1 MPTKLHPLALKQGLD
16 LVTPPMLVEAG
27 AMIDCLNY
35 EMTDVAGYRRIDGYE
50 KYDGYP
56 NGGIY
61 NYYRVIINA
70 ITPSD
75 QSLLGAGGVISRTGL
90 SGTVDIGVIVGG
102 SWASTDTGPYYYDIV
117 PRTSTDAFI
126 TDEDYMEL
134 EGGGFLTLESE
145 AGILKLIADDY
156 LLGNDFTVTPSG
168 GGSIAVNVPSVP
180 QSGREIFSDP
190 TEFLD
195 QLHTYGSVLR
205 QLVGSAPAPVAATY
219 WFEDRLLAA
228 VNGLHVTLSITGGS
242 TPPAVGTI
250 MRWSGNYYRVPIVD
264 KTASGANDIYDVYL
278 LPTTLGTGTV
288 PNDDNLVEVDSA
300 ATVGTTW
307 ITGVTTTAN
316 PTTVDSKY
324 AFLGYFKNP
333 LTDNSRGFQYMT
345 PSYSFAYDAGSHAP
359 AGSSMP
365 LITMDQAASPADK
378 YWVVGADGAVFT
390 VRLNSLTLETGT
402 FAGSN
407 ATGRINVSY
416 LAQIAGTR
424 SYLKDNDVI
433 HNVYPTTGTSNIATV
448 NGATLG
454 TRLAGTG
461 LLKTN
466 NTKYQWGT
474 FNFYGQSSTLAAYG
488 VTGAT
493 RAFWATKNYY
503 GTIRTQTD
511 SNKDQPKYVAFH
523 GNRLALGFKT
533 GSVIFSAV
541 GVPYDIEG
549 FDGAIEIATGD
560 DITGLLELPGDTLA
574 VFGRRTIRKITG
586 SNSSDMSL
594 GTISGNSGCFDYTA
608 CLVGANAVYTNA
620 SGVTTLDQTSA
631 YGDFVGRRISDKIS
645 NWLRPKLTKT
655 GTNIEDGGV
664 VMAYVCRSKNQYR
677 LFLQTGEMITFTI
690 NPEGATCTFQNYGL
704 SGELRV
710 PFTLSSE
717 VGSDQEEHIHVVWD
731 NSLLSRDVF
740 ELESGWGFNGKEF
753 SHYFD
758 ISPIF
763 DTQSVQN
770 YTVSRVRMYG
780 TSYGTASL
788 VLKTAAVE
796 DGFGMDY
803 QDQAQDI
810 SMPRNP
816 ELLYIR
822 AKPVTGIVDTASWG
836 LGIKLRIQGSLA
848 EGSAATEPPHNC
860 QVLIIHE
867 EDPGVE
873 DN

>member
-1 MPTKLHPLALKQGLD
+1 MPTKLHPVALKQGLD
-16 LVTPPMLVEAG
+16 LITPPMLVEPG

-35 EMTDVAGYRRIDGYE
+35 EMTDVAGYRRIDGFE

-56 NGGIY
+56 NGAIY

-70 ITPSD
+70 NTPSD
-75 QSLLGAGGVISRTGL
+75 QSLLGPGGVISRIGL
-90 SGTVDIGVIVGG
+90 SGKVDIGVIVGG
-102 SWASTDTGPYYYDIV
+102 QYLDTDAGPYFYDIV

-156 LLGNDFTVTPSG
+156 ILGNDFTVTPN
-168 GGSIAVNVPSVP
+168 GGSAIDVNVPSVP

-190 TEFLD
+190 IDFLD
-195 QLHTYGSVLR
+195 QLHTYGGVLR
-205 QLVGSAPAPVAATY
+205 ELVGSAPAPVAGTY
-219 WFEDRLLAA
+219 WYEDRLLAA
-228 VNGLHVTLSITGGS
+228 VNGLHVTLSLAGGA
-242 TPPAVGTI
+242 TAPAVGTI
-250 MRWSGNYYRVPIVD
+250 MRWNGNYYRVPIVD
-264 KTASGANDIYDVYL
+264 KTASGATDVYDVYL
-278 LPTTLGTGTV
+278 LPTDLGLGLPPV
-288 PNDDNLVEVDSA
+288 DDNLIEVGTTGTA
-300 ATVGTTW
+300 GTTW
-307 ITGVTTTAN
+307 ITGVTANAN
-316 PTTVDSKY
+316 PTTEDTKY
-324 AFLGYFKNP
+324 AFLGYFRNP
-333 LTDNSRGFQYMT
+333 LTDNSRGFQYMI
-345 PSYSFAYDAGSHAP
+345 PSYSFAYDAGSNATTTP
-359 AGSSMP
+359 P
-365 LITMDQAASPADK
+365 ITMDQASNPSDK

-402 FAGSN
+402 FGAGN
-407 ATGRINVSY
+407 ATGRINASY
-416 LAQIAGTR
+416 LSQVAGTR
-424 SYLKDNDVI
+424 SYIKDNDVI
-433 HNVYPTTGTSNIATV
+433 HKVYPTTGTSAIATV
-448 NGATLG
+448 NGTILG

-466 NTKYQWGT
+466 NTRYQWGT
-474 FNFYGQSSTLAAYG
+474 FNFYGQSGTLAAYG

-503 GTIRTQTD
+503 GTIRTQSD
-511 SNKDQPKYVAFH
+511 SAKDQPKYIAFH
-523 GNRLALGFKT
+523 ANRLALGFKT

-586 SNSSDMSL
+586 SASDMAL
-594 GTISGNSGCFDYTA
+594 GTISGNSGAFDYTA

-620 SGVTTLDQTSA
+620 SGVTTLEQTSA

-664 VMAYVCRSKNQYR
+664 VVAYVVRAKNQYR
-677 LFLQTGEMITFTI
+677 LFLQTGEMVTFTM
-690 NPEGATCTFQNYGL
+690 NPDNVTCTFQNYAL
-704 SGELRV
+704 SGQIRV
-710 PFTLSSE
+710 PFCLCSE
-717 VGSDQEEHIHVVWD
+717 VGSDQQEHVHIVWD
-731 NSLLSRDVF
+731 DVNLTRDVY
-740 ELESGWGFNGKEF
+740 ELESGWGFNGQEF
-753 SHYFD
+753 VHYFD

-763 DTQSVQN
+763 DTQSASN
-770 YTVSRVRMYG
+770 YTISRVRLYG
-780 TSYGTASL
+780 TGYGTASL
-788 VLKTAAVE
+788 SIKVSSVE
-796 DGFGMDY
+796 DGFG
-803 QDQAQDI
+803 QDFQQTEQDI

-836 LGIKLRIQGSLA
+836 LATKLRIQGSLP
-848 EGSAATEPPHNC
+848 EGSPSTEPPHSC
-860 QVLIIHE
+860 QVLMIHE
-867 EDPGVE
+867 EDSGVE

>member
-1 MPTKLHPLALKQGLD
+1 MPTKLHPVALKQGLD
-16 LVTPPMLVEAG
+16 LVTPPLLAEPG

-56 NGGIY
+56 NGAIY
-61 NYYRVIINA
+61 NYYRLIINA
-70 ITPSD
+70 ITPSE
-75 QSLLGAGGVISRTGL
+75 QSQLGPGGVISRTGL
-90 SGTVDIGVIVGG
+90 SGKVDIGVIVGG
-102 SWASTDTGPYYYDIV
+102 SWDSTDTGPYFYDIV

-156 LLGNDFTVTPSG
+156 ILGNDFTVTPSG
-168 GGSIAVNVPSVP
+168 GTDISVNVPSVP
-180 QSGREIFSDP
+180 QSGREIFDDP
-190 TEFLD
+190 QDFLD
-195 QLHTYGSVLR
+195 QLHAYGTVLR
-205 QLVGSAPAPVAATY
+205 QLVGNAPAPVAGTY

-228 VNGLHVTLSITGGS
+228 VNGLRVTLSITGGS
-242 TPPAVGTI
+242 TPPAVGTL
-250 MRWSGNYYRVPIVD
+250 MRWAGNYYRVPIVD
-264 KTASGANDIYDVYL
+264 KTATGANDIYDLYL
-278 LPTTLGTGTV
+278 LPTSLGTGVV
-288 PNDDNLVEVDSA
+288 PNDDNLIEVNTA
-300 ATVGTTW
+300 GTVGTTW
-307 ITGVTTTAN
+307 ITGVVANAN
-316 PTTVDSKY
+316 PTTTDTKY
-324 AFLGYFKNP
+324 AFLGYFRNP
-333 LTDNSRGFQYMT
+333 LTDNNRGFTYLT
-345 PSYSFAYDAGSHAP
+345 PSYSFAYDGGANATTTP
-359 AGSSMP
+359 P
-365 LITMDQAASPADK
+365 ITMDQALDPSDK

-402 FAGSN
+402 FGASN

-416 LAQIAGTR
+416 LSQIAGTR
-424 SYLKDNDVI
+424 SYLKDNDDI
-433 HNVYPTTGTSNIATV
+433 HKVYPTTGTSRVATV
-448 NGATLG
+448 NGTILG

-461 LLKTN
+461 LLKTT

-474 FNFYGQSSTLAAYG
+474 FNFYGQSGTLSAYG
-488 VTGAT
+488 VSGAT
-493 RAFWATKNYY
+493 RAFWATKNFY

-511 SNKDQPKYVAFH
+511 STKDTPKYVSFH

-541 GVPYDIEG
+541 GTPYDIEG

-586 SNSSDMSL
+586 SDSSNMVL
-594 GTISGNSGCFDYTA
+594 GTISGNSGAFDYTA

-620 SGVTTLDQTSA
+620 SGVTTLDQTAA
-631 YGDFVGRRISDKIS
+631 YGNFVGRRISDKIS

-664 VMAYVCRSKNQYR
+664 VLAYVVRAKNQYR
-677 LFLQTGEMITFTI
+677 LVLQTGEVVTFTM
-690 NPEGATCTFQNYGL
+690 NPEGVTCTFQNYAL
-704 SGELRV
+704 SGEIRV
-710 PFTLSSE
+710 PFCLGSE
-717 VGSDQEEHIHVVWD
+717 VGADQEEHIHVVWD
-731 NSLLSRDVF
+731 DVNLTREVY

-753 SHYFD
+753 IHYFD
-758 ISPIF
+758 LAPIF
-763 DTQSVQN
+763 DTQSASSF
-770 YTVSRVRMYG
+770 TVSRARLYG
-780 TSYGTASL
+780 TGYGTASL
-788 VLKTAAVE
+788 SLRTASVE
-796 DGFGMDY
+796 DGFG
-803 QDQAQDI
+803 QDFQTTEQDI

-822 AKPVTGIVDTASWG
+822 AKPVTAVVDTASWG
-836 LGIKLRIQGSLA
+836 LGVKLRIQGSLA
-848 EGSAATEPPHNC
+848 EGSASTEPPHSC

>member
-1 MPTKLHPLALKQGLD
+1 MPSKLHPIALKQGLD
-16 LVTPPMLVEAG
+16 LVTPPMLVEPG

-56 NGGIY
+56 NGAIY

-70 ITPSD
+70 NTPSE
-75 QSLLGAGGVISRTGL
+75 QSLLGPGGVISRTGL
-90 SGTVDIGVIVGG
+90 SGTTDIGVIVGG
-102 SWASTDTGPYYYDIV
+102 SWDSSMTGPYFYDIV
-117 PRTSTDAFI
+117 PRYSTDAFI

-156 LLGNDFTVTPSG
+156 ILGNDFTVTPNG
-168 GGSIAVNVPSVP
+168 GMPITVNVPSVP

-190 TEFLD
+190 VEFLD

-205 QLVGSAPAPVAATY
+205 ELVGSAPAPVAGTY

-228 VNGLHVTLSITGGS
+228 VNGLHVTLSLAGGA
-242 TPPAVGTI
+242 TAPAVGTL
-250 MRWSGNYYRVPIVD
+250 MRWNGNYYRVPIVD
-264 KTASGANDIYDVYL
+264 KTASGSTDVYDVYL
-278 LPTTLGTGTV
+278 LPTSLGTGTV
-288 PNDDNLVEVDSA
+288 PNDDNLVEVNTA
-300 ATVGTTW
+300 GTVVTTW
-307 ITGVTTTAN
+307 ITGVAANAN

-333 LTDNSRGFQYMT
+333 LTDNSRGFKYMT
-345 PSYSFAYDAGSHAP
+345 PSFSFAYDAGSHAP
-359 AGSSMP
+359 SGATTP
-365 LITMDQAASPADK
+365 PITMDQALDPTDK

-402 FAGSN
+402 FAGAN
-407 ATGRINVSY
+407 ATGRINASY
-416 LAQIAGTR
+416 LSQVAGTR
-424 SYLKDNDVI
+424 SYIKDNDVI
-433 HNVYPTTGTSNIATV
+433 HNAYPTTGTSNVATV
-448 NGATLG
+448 NGAILG

-466 NTKYQWGT
+466 NTRYQWGT

-511 SNKDQPKYVAFH
+511 TTKDQPKYVAFH

-586 SNSSDMSL
+586 SDSTDMAL
-594 GTISGNSGCFDYTA
+594 GTISGNSGAFDYTA

-620 SGVTTLDQTSA
+620 SGVTTLEQTAA
-631 YGDFVGRRISDKIS
+631 YGDFVGRRVSDKIS

-677 LFLQTGEMITFTI
+677 LFLQTGEMVTFTM
-690 NPEGATCTFQNYGL
+690 NPNDVTCTFQNYAL
-704 SGELRV
+704 SGQQRV
-710 PFTLSSE
+710 PFCIYSE
-717 VGSDQEEHIHVVWD
+717 VGSDQQEHIHVVWD
-731 NSLLSRDVF
+731 DANLTRDVY
-740 ELESGWGFNGKEF
+740 ELESGWGFNGQEF
-753 SHYFD
+753 MHYFD
-758 ISPIF
+758 LAPVF
-763 DTQSVQN
+763 DTQSTQN
-770 YTVSRVRMYG
+770 YTISRVRLYG
-780 TSYGTASL
+780 TGYGTASL
-788 VLKTAAVE
+788 SLRTSSVE
-796 DGFGMDY
+796 DGFS
-803 QDQAQDI
+803 QDFQNTEQDI

-816 ELLYIR
+816 ELLYVR
-822 AKPVTGIVDTASWG
+822 AKPVTAIVDTASWG
-836 LGIKLRIQGSLA
+836 LGVKLRIQGSLP
-848 EGSAATEPPHNC
+848 EGSPSTEPPHSC